1 MGLSDSSELQE
12 AASLLQNF
20 RSRGRVLGGRSRAVS
35 SRGEASPTLAPRA
48 IQPASI
54 SSAVPPAVHQDEIPQ
69 AYAKAPPAR
78 QAHSSENAESKG
90 GRIEE
95 ILESMCLRGGFHG
108 AVVADEGGLA
118 VAEYN
123 CPVETDAVAACSSV
137 LGSAME
143 RAGRLLEQQE
153 ANHMTMDINYVDKVV
168 LRQFAMEKEPYFL
181 MIICPQ
187 EVDERSEL
195 EISIDRVAA
204 VLARRN

>member
-1 MGLSDSSELQE
+1 MGLSNSSELQE

-20 RSRGRVLGGRSRAVS
+20 RSRGRALRGRS
-35 SRGEASPTLAPRA
+35 
-48 IQPASI
+48 SI
-54 SSAVPPAVHQDEIPQ
+54 SFPEVSRRTGSVDSSTAAEPLSPAERMPTGPRRTAPQ
-69 AYAKAPPAR
+69 GAPPV
-78 QAHSSENAESKG
+78 HGESKG

-95 ILESMCLRGGFHG
+95 ILESMCLRGGFQG
-108 AVVADEGGLA
+108 AVVADQGGLA
-118 VAEYN
+118 VAEHN

-153 ANHMTMDINYVDKVV
+153 ANHITMDINYVDKVV
-168 LRQFAMEKEPYFL
+168 LRRFTMEGDPYFL